1 MMDPFVIGIVL
12 GPVVLIGGTWLA
24 IKLFNRAERA
34 AVEKVRRTGTPCTA
48 FVKSYRRV
56 SMTQHK
62 VLFEIRL
69 PSGPI
74 GREYMLSGL
83 SEAWLADAAALGR
96 PVQVIAHP
104 DAKTIALA

>member
-1 MMDPFVIGIVL
+1 MDPFVIGLVL
-12 GPVVLIGGTWLA
+12 MPVVFIGGTWLA
-24 IKLFNRAERA
+24 IKLFDRAERA
-34 AVEKVRRTGTPCTA
+34 AIERVRRTGIPCIA
-48 FVKSYRRV
+48 FVKSYRRISV
-56 SMTQHK
+56 TQHR

-74 GREYMLSGL
+74 GREYALSGL